1 VYTFFKA
8 FRDSC
13 LTNLISVTCCT
24 WILSQFEPQ
33 YFVEEEEKEE
43 EEEEEE
49 DLRTCLFHVQ
59 ALGVPKHA
67 SFLQLSICQSMSVS
81 SSFAPVLSRSIILE
95 YS

>member
-1 VYTFFKA
+1 VHTFFKA

-24 WILSQFEPQ
+24 WILSQLEPQ

-49 DLRTCLFHVQ
+49 EDLRTCLLHVQ

-67 SFLQLSICQSMSVS
+67 SFLQLSMCQSMSVS

-95 YS
+95 

>member
-1 VYTFFKA
+1 M
-8 FRDSC
+8 
-13 LTNLISVTCCT
+13 CCT
-24 WILSQFEPQ
+24 WILSHHEPQ
-33 YFVEEEEKEE
+33 YFVEEEE

-67 SFLQLSICQSMSVS
+67 SFLQLSMSQSMSVS

-95 YS
+95 QD